1 MSSLETR
8 IKESAARNAA
18 LLHTLRETSGA
29 VADLQEQNRY
39 IDDLERQAAEFSER
53 LKQLGEKRKRELKEH
68 ESYRDSVVRRL
79 AYKAARKK
87 EKFEAKAAKEAR
99 EYFE

>member
-1 MSSLETR
+1 MHLEAK
-8 IKESAARNAA
+8 IKEAAARNASLLRTLHETHSA
-18 LLHTLRETSGA
+18 L
-29 VADLQEQNRY
+29 ADLAEQKRY
-39 IDDLERQAAEFSER
+39 VDDLERQAVEFNEQ
-53 LKQLGEKRKRELKEH
+53 LKQLGDKRMRELKEH
-68 ESYRDSVVRRL
+68 QSYRDSVVRRL

>member
-1 MSSLETR
+1 MMLEAKIR
-8 IKESAARNAA
+8 EAATRNAS
-18 LLHTLRETSGA
+18 LLRTLRETHSA
-29 VADLQEQNRY
+29 LSDLEEQNRY
-39 IDDLERQAAEFSER
+39 VDDLERQAVDFNEQ
-53 LKQLGEKRKRELKEH
+53 LKQLGDKRMRELKEH
-68 ESYRDSVVRRL
+68 KSYRDSVVRRL